1 MSSISF
7 KSAEEVVSKNF
18 VKLTCGI
25 HEVNVEE
32 IFFQP
37 EGDCVKETKK
47 KDGSIIAF
55 KKPCYRLKIKVKAT
69 NKGEDAKGA
78 ESTLVYFLA
87 GEGVTAG
94 GKDRVSMWLNRTL
107 HLFSNMSKSAT
118 KDKAKEYI
126 QKLDEPSFESLL
138 GKLKH
143 FEKRD
148 VRLKFVA
155 NDAGFAQLPS
165 WESGFAECIDIAFDK
180 SELKYDAAK
189 EGPKEGPANAEIP
202 TRTDVPNWSVPSP
215 TDGVVTPVIEEQD
228 VNTLPF

>member
-7 KSAEEVVSKNF
+7 KSAEEVAVKNF

-37 EGDCVKETKK
+37 EGDCVKGSTKK
-47 KDGSIIAF
+47 EGSVIAF
-55 KKPCYRLKIKVKAT
+55 KKPCIRLKTKVVNT

-94 GKDRVSMWLNRTL
+94 GKDRLTMWLNRTL
-107 HLFSNMSKSAT
+107 HLFSNMSKSTT

-126 QKLDEPSFESLL
+126 QKLEVPSVEALVT
-138 GKLKH
+138 KLKH

-165 WESGFAECIDIAFDK
+165 WESGFAECIDIPFEN
-180 SELKYDAAK
+180 SELKYDASK
-189 EGPKEGPANAEIP
+189 EGPKEGPTNAEIP
-202 TRTDVPNWSVPSP
+202 TRTDVPNWSVPS
-215 TDGVVTPVIEEQD
+215 TSEGVVEPITESQD
-228 VNTLPF
+228 INKLLF

>member
-7 KSAEEVVSKNF
+7 KSAEEVAVKNF

-37 EGDCVKETKK
+37 EGNCVKGSTKK
-47 KDGSIIAF
+47 DKSVIVF
-55 KKPCYRLKIKVKAT
+55 KKPCYRLKVKVKAT

-78 ESTLVYFLA
+78 ESILMYALA

-94 GKDRVSMWLNRTL
+94 GKDRVTMWLNRTL
-107 HLFSNMSKSAT
+107 HLFSNMSKSTT

-155 NDAGFAQLPS
+155 NDQGFAQLPS
-165 WESGFAECIDIAFDK
+165 WESGFAECIDIPFEN
-180 SELKYDAAK
+180 SELKYDATK
-189 EGPKEGPANAEIP
+189 EGPQEGPANAEIP
-202 TRTDVPNWSVPSP
+202 STRTDVPNWSVPS
-215 TDGVVTPVIEEQD
+215 TSESVVEPMTEIASD
-228 VNTLPF
+228 DLPF